1 LVGEKTRGGE
11 GNLIIICT
19 FLSLN
24 ESQRIIN
31 DPDTRTGF
39 GKEGLES
46 GCVCNDFKS
55 RILLGNRIRRGFVK
69 KKKTFRSRSF
79 GLVGGDFQNI
89 NFLRIIDCYE
99 LVINCVDEGS
109 RGTNECQVIKICRI

>member
-1 LVGEKTRGGE
+1 VFAMISNQEFYSE
-11 GNLIIICT
+11 IEYVAV
-19 FLSLN
+19 LS
-24 ESQRIIN
+24 
-31 DPDTRTGF
+31 
-39 GKEGLES
+39 
-46 GCVCNDFKS
+46 
-55 RILLGNRIRRGFVK
+55 K
-69 KKKTFRSRSF
+69 KKKIFRSRSF

>member
-1 LVGEKTRGGE
+1 MVGEKTRGGE
-11 GNLIIICT
+11 GILIIICT

-31 DPDTRTGF
+31 DPDIRTGF

-55 RILLGNRIRRGFVK
+55 RILLGNQIRRDLSK
-69 KKKTFRSRSF
+69 KKKIFRSRSF

-89 NFLRIIDCYE
+89 NL
-99 LVINCVDEGS
+99 CVLLIAMSWLSIVLTRD
-109 RGTNECQVIKICRI
+109 RGERTSVRS

>member
-1 LVGEKTRGGE
+1 MVGEKTRGGE
-11 GNLIIICT
+11 GILIIICT

-31 DPDTRTGF
+31 DPDIRTGF

-55 RILLGNRIRRGFVK
+55 RILLGNQIRRDLSK
-69 KKKTFRSRSF
+69 KKRLFAVGRLAWSVETFRILIFCVLLIAMSWLSIVLTRDRGERTSVRS
-79 GLVGGDFQNI
+79 
-89 NFLRIIDCYE
+89 
-99 LVINCVDEGS
+99 
-109 RGTNECQVIKICRI
+109 